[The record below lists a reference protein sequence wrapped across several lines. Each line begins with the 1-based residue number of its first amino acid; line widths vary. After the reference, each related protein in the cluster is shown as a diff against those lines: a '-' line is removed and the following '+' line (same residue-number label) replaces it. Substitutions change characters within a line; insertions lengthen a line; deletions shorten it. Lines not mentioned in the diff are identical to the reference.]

1 MQLISR
7 TNPGERILQRFEKEY
22 ENFIN
27 TTIVS
32 IDLKLISLQLSG
44 HTQEFFNFS
53 FIVRVS

>member
-44 HTQEFFNFS
+44 HTQEFFS
-53 FIVRVS
+53 ISLLS